1 MEDGERYKVNV
12 LDRAVAVLKVFDT
25 SHRHLTLSEI
35 AARAN
40 LHVSTCL
47 RLLTTLRH
55 HGLIQRD
62 QDNSRYCLGY
72 EILALAEIA
81 RGSSDLAQWARPAM
95 RELCQMFDETV
106 VLSIRRGDYR
116 IDLDQE
122 IGQQN
127 VRRVISLG
135 EPKPLYAGAASQVLM
150 SGLSDQHID
159 DYLTRIPL
167 TKLAENTITDAQDLR
182 YLLARIRREGFAES
196 FQQQSDQGGAG
207 IAAGIFDARR
217 DLVGAIGISV
227 PQYRFTPTLRGKLI
241 PAILATANKIS
252 LVLGG
257 PGRMIA

>member
-1 MEDGERYKVNV
+1 MQDGERYKVNV

-62 QDNSRYCLGY
+62 QDNGRYCLGY

-106 VLSIRRGDYR
+106 VLSIRKGDYR

-122 IGQQN
+122 IVIGHMDEIDLLGSLRGLAEAIGEQ
-127 VRRVISLG
+127 RVIFA
-135 EPKPLYAGAASQVLM
+135 KKGA
-150 SGLSDQHID
+150 D
-159 DYLTRIPL
+159 D
-167 TKLAENTITDAQDLR
+167 ENTVKR
-182 YLLARIRREGFAES
+182 
-196 FQQQSDQGGAG
+196 
-207 IAAGIFDARR
+207 
-217 DLVGAIGISV
+217 
-227 PQYRFTPTLRGKLI
+227 P
-241 PAILATANKIS
+241 
-252 LVLGG
+252 
-257 PGRMIA
+257 